1 MGCLSS
7 PTFQTWTF
15 ANPDNAAFAAVCVR
29 YMLDTQ
35 HNVCCVFCCPNS
47 VTGSQSGEHALV
59 MSFDFSPEIATN
71 CGYRRRKHSIA

>member
-15 ANPDNAAFAAVCVR
+15 ANPDNAAFAAVCVH
-29 YMLDTQ
+29 T
-35 HNVCCVFCCPNS
+35 CVFCCPNS